1 MKKCER
7 CGVERENIVQNSEG
21 FFFFSP
27 NKSTNADYV
36 LSFCGN
42 TNEMRLLLLRELTL
56 WLRD

>member
-1 MKKCER
+1 M
-7 CGVERENIVQNSEG
+7 ERENIVQNSES